1 MRLGTTGKTTGK
13 ELLRG
18 RAGAVSADW
27 PLAALIGLGPNR
39 SEGLTA
45 TDRRTE
51 REPSPRILSEN
62 PCIAAV
68 DRL

>member
-1 MRLGTTGKTTGK
+1 MSLGATPYRLS
-13 ELLRG
+13 RG

-27 PLAALIGLGPNR
+27 ALAALIGLGPNR

-51 REPSPRILSEN
+51 REPKPRIVVS
-62 PCIAAV
+62 
-68 DRL
+68 

>member
-1 MRLGTTGKTTGK
+1 MSLGATPYRLSYR
-13 ELLRG
+13 LSRG

-27 PLAALIGLGPNR
+27 ALAALIGLGPNR

-51 REPSPRILSEN
+51 REPSPRIVVS
-62 PCIAAV
+62 
-68 DRL
+68 